1 VNALLA
7 FFFWAHYAKLD
18 GKKFPVPT
26 NALVSTLDGGPKKKD
41 CLCRSPKHF
50 VIVAAA
56 HFVLY
61 VANATFGVYHVAS
74 APAAAQVAKRTEA
87 CQNPALHTRLP
98 AAVGTHSWNLWTN
111 IVAAESTLGFCTRN
125 SPLAFALTLLRL
137 TTFCNA
143 GRNSFARRIALHSN
157 VFGSK
162 QCANEPRLCSD
173 RHDRRQTLGGQAQC
187 GRERRSRRH

>member
-1 VNALLA
+1 MNALLA

-98 AAVGTHSWNLWTN
+98 AAVGTHSWNFVDQHCRRGVHTW
-111 IVAAESTLGFCTRN
+111 
-125 SPLAFALTLLRL
+125 LLHAQLSSR
-137 TTFCNA
+137 
-143 GRNSFARRIALHSN
+143 
-157 VFGSK
+157 V
-162 QCANEPRLCSD
+162 CAHAPPIDYVLQ
-173 RHDRRQTLGGQAQC
+173 RRQKFVCAADCLALECLWFQTMC
-187 GRERRSRRH
+187 K